1 MNDSTKRQ
9 SYDLGLTN
17 SAFSESAQNTYSDTQ
32 QSNDYTNNFYRNKY
46 SPVLSRWYGFKKP
59 KDDMRFDFMYEQESQ
74 LTKLLKNVYFKIGLV
89 LVIVFAFD
97 MVRYSKR

>member
-1 MNDSTKRQ
+1 
-9 SYDLGLTN
+9 
-17 SAFSESAQNTYSDTQ
+17 
-32 QSNDYTNNFYRNKY
+32 
-46 SPVLSRWYGFKKP
+46 
-59 KDDMRFDFMYEQESQ
+59 MYEQESQ